1 MVFFKEIFE
10 EYEDFFFLVMKVI
23 IRICLLFSRYLFG
36 IIFFNVLI
44 LDFLFV
50 EFWCGIVMVF

>member
-23 IRICLLFSRYLFG
+23 IRICLLVSRYLFG